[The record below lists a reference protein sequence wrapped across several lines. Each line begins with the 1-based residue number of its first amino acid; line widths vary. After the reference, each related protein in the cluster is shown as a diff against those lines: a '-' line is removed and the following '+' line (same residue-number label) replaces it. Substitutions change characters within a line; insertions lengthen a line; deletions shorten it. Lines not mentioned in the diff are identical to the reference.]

1 MILLLFSLSHT
12 QPFLCAA
19 SSSLWPGLSHQNLP
33 SFSFF
38 YKKKKTA
45 QDFVEELTSLRELV
59 KDRAA
64 KRLEEYQLAQGVDM
78 TDEISPQST
87 DAGTLVRSPDDLN
100 NKMMTAT
107 TEINLL
113 IEIVSATDLPIAD
126 IVSTDPYVVVYLGNQ
141 KIHKTG
147 YISKT

>member
-1 MILLLFSLSHT
+1 M
-12 QPFLCAA
+12 
-19 SSSLWPGLSHQNLP
+19 
-33 SFSFF
+33 
-38 YKKKKTA
+38 
-45 QDFVEELTSLRELV
+45 

-64 KRLEEYQLAQGVDM
+64 KRLEEYQEAQGIDM
-78 TDEISPQST
+78 TDEITPQSS
-87 DAGTLVRSPDDLN
+87 DGGAMIRSPDDRS
-100 NKMMTAT
+100 KMMTAT

-147 YISKT
+147 FISKT